1 MADNR
6 KSAWAI
12 KSIGVVLVASFLI
25 ISIVG
30 CAGKKVK
37 KAKAVVDQIIASEQE
52 YMQSVTDFYIEMDT
66 GDDSDAYN
74 TIRDDQNRI
83 KGDVNSLEDKLE
95 SLKAKMDE
103 KQKKEIT
110 TYYNEQKEKY
120 LACPIKNFR

>member
-103 KQKKEIT
+103 RQKEEVT
-110 TYYNEQKEKY
+110 NYYNEQKEKY